1 MDHPIPESLR
11 RFATGASSRQENRVI
26 VAHLLQGCARCARLV
41 REGQRLPVAEEAYDG
56 ALSDLAGDRA
66 LRAAAGTLG
75 RVLSFDPRPVP
86 CAPSLPERSVASR

>member
-26 VAHLLQGCARCARLV
+26 VAHLLRGCAQCARLI

-56 ALSDLAGDRA
+56 VLAVIVNKALSL
-66 LRAAAGTLG
+66 
-75 RVLSFDPRPVP
+75 VV
-86 CAPSLPERSVASR
+86 VASALPARLAAVPLATRATSPL